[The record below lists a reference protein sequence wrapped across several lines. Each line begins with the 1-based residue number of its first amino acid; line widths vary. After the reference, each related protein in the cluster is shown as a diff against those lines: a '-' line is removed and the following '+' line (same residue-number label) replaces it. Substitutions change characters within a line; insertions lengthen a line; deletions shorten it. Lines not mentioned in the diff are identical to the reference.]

1 MRRTMLVLI
10 ALAMPAMSFAW
21 TAPIGIPAPPFPTD
35 LDIARPTLPSPW
47 NAETSGFYFVSKSS
61 CSDSRQLG
69 TPSAP
74 RCSLPSSASAG
85 SVIVVNG
92 TYGDGENIAYRGTAS
107 SPVWIM
113 GYDTSNKPT
122 ITTPWSFNG
131 SYIIADSLK
140 FQVNTRD
147 SVGLDG
153 DHLMLRN
160 SDMANPYGAA
170 NGANYYTA
178 GSFTVF
184 YKNVVSQ
191 AGNWQHSGAD
201 IDRQGIKVTSG
212 TSDLWILDSQFYHC
226 QSDGVQVG
234 DQNNAPSAINRVYI
248 ARNVAYENLQF
259 GFWTKNATD
268 VIFSENTIYNQN
280 RSTASGPGG
289 GVGGQY
295 DPRYVWFLAN
305 TIHSSNAGIHVAS
318 SSDGGGGPW
327 YAIGNVIRNISA
339 GGSCNAYNAGGISY
353 RNEGGMTVLFNTLHD
368 MDFFVGFPPSAGSV
382 IVRNNIF
389 SAKKGTSCSA
399 MVLEKSITHDY
410 NLFSSSTYNP
420 GGESNPVIG
429 SPLFVTIGSLFA
441 LLTGSPAINKG
452 NPTEEA
458 AFAAYQSRYG
468 VDIRRD
474 LAGVR
479 RPQQSRWDIGA
490 YEFGSGTPVVSP
502 NPPSN
507 LRVN

>member
-1 MRRTMLVLI
+1 MRRISVVLA

-21 TAPIGIPAPPFPTD
+21 TAPIGVPAPAFPTD
-35 LDIARPTLPSPW
+35 LDVARPTLPSPW
-47 NAETSGFYFVSKSS
+47 SAETAGFYYVSKTS
-61 CSDSRQLG
+61 CSDSRAQG

-74 RCSLPSSASAG
+74 RCSLPSSVSAG
-85 SVIVVNG
+85 AVIVISG
-92 TYGDGENIAYRGTAS
+92 TYGDEENISYRGTAAD
-107 SPVWIM
+107 PVWIM
-113 GYDTSNKPT
+113 GADPSNKPT
-122 ITTPWSFNG
+122 LTNLWSFNG

-140 FQVNTRD
+140 WQLNTRD

-160 SDMANPYGAA
+160 SDMANSYGAA
-170 NGANYYTA
+170 NGANFYTA

-201 IDRQGIKVTSG
+201 IDRQGIKVTGG
-212 TSDLWILDSQFYHC
+212 TSDLWIVDSQFYHC

-234 DQNNAPSAINRVYI
+234 DQNNASSAINRVYI
-248 ARNVAYENLQF
+248 ARNIAYENLQF

-268 VIFSENTIYNQN
+268 VVFSENTIYNQS

-295 DPRYVWFLAN
+295 DPRYVWFIAN
-305 TIHSSNAGIHVAS
+305 HIYNSNTGIHVAS
-318 SSDGGGGPW
+318 TSNGGGGPW
-327 YAIGNVIRNISA
+327 YAIGNVIHNISS
-339 GGSCNAYNAGGISY
+339 GGDCNAYNAGAISF
-353 RNEGGMTVLFNTLHD
+353 RNDGGFTVLFNTIHD
-368 MDFFVGFPPSAGSV
+368 VDFFVGFPPSGGSV
-382 IVRNNIF
+382 VVRNNIF
-389 SAKKGTSCSA
+389 SAKKGGSCSA

-429 SPLFVTIGSLFA
+429 NPLFVTLGQVFA
-441 LLTGSPAINKG
+441 ILTGSPAINKA

-458 AFAAYQSRYG
+458 AMAAYQTRYG

-474 LAGVR
+474 LNGVR
-479 RPQQSRWDIGA
+479 RPQNSRWDIGA
-490 YEFGSGTPVVSP
+490 YESDANVISP
-502 NPPSN
+502 SPPSN
-507 LRVN
+507 LRAN